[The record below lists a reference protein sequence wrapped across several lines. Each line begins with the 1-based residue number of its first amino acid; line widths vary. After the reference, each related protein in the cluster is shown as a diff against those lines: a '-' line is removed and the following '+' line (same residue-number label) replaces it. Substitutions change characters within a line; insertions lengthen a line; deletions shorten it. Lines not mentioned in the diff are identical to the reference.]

1 MPPVVAVKYSV
12 LMDYLELLTNI
23 KSVDPQLGLNMLV
36 ILRTH
41 KFDNAEQ
48 VAAFLGRMLAENA
61 LEH

>member
-1 MPPVVAVKYSV
+1 
-12 LMDYLELLTNI
+12 MDYLELLTNI